1 MTVYVYLHC
10 SYSMMT
16 DCWNGDKEARPTFQ
30 EIKLKIDG
38 LISDEEGDNYI
49 TPGSIVVEIERTET
63 AC

>member
-1 MTVYVYLHC
+1 
-10 SYSMMT
+10 MMT

-49 TPGSIVVEIERTET
+49 TPGSTVVEVEMTET